1 MKVINTPIQD
11 LKIIEPDKFD
21 DSRGYYLKSFE
32 KKAFRDQGID
42 FDIVQISHSF
52 NAVKGTIRGVHFQI
66 EPHAQAKLVFCGKGK
81 VFDVAL
87 DLRKESQTYGEWFG
101 VELTEENKQ
110 ILYIPKG
117 FAHGFQTLEDNSEVI
132 YFISDVYSKEHESG
146 IKWNDPTFAINW
158 PLEATVISDKDNA
171 WPAFASKA

>member
-1 MKVINTPIQD
+1 MRVLETPLAG
-11 LKIIEPDKFD
+11 LKIIEPDRFD
-21 DSRGYYLKSFE
+21 DNRGYYLKSFE

-52 NAVKGTIRGVHFQI
+52 NAVKGTIRGVHFQV

-87 DLRKESQTYGEWFG
+87 DLRKRSPTYGEWFG

-117 FAHGFQTLEDNSEVI
+117 FAHGFQTMEDNSELI
-132 YFISDVYSKEHESG
+132 YFISDVYSKEQESG
-146 IKWNDPTFAINW
+146 VKWNDPTFAIKW
-158 PLEATVISDKDNA
+158 PLEPTVIADKDMN
-171 WPAFASKA
+171 WPSFEK